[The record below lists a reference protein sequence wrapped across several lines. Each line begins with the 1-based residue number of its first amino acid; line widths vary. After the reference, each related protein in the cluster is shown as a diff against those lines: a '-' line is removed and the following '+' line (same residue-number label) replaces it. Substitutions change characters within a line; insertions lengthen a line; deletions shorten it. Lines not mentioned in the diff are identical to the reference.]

1 MNWNSILFDWNQ
13 VRAFLATAEEGSF
26 SAAARVLNTSQPT
39 ISRQISALESSLKA
53 TLVERSV
60 TGQTLTLTGQ
70 ELLDHVRVMGEAAT
84 LISMVAD
91 RQSQEVSGDVVL
103 TATDLMS
110 AAILPKV
117 LRPLRDTAPGITI
130 RIVESND
137 NQNLIMREA
146 DIAIRHVRPQEPELI
161 ARHVGDLRSNLYAAR
176 GYLDKAGRPHT
187 IREVAD
193 LAFIGIPEP
202 DYLVEALQNMG
213 IPVQADRFVIQPHSS
228 MVAWEMV
235 KAGHGVSMLPAF
247 LGETEPGIETVF
259 ADVPSMEFPIW
270 LVTHKELRTSSRIR
284 TVFDTLAIQLQA
296 VANERR

>member
-60 TGQTLTLTGQ
+60 TGQTLTPTGQ

-84 LISMVAD
+84 LVSMVAD
-91 RQSQEVSGDVVL
+91 RQSQEVSGNVVL

-117 LRPLRDTAPGITI
+117 LRPLRDTAPAITI